1 MACSI
6 TDDDID
12 SLVDMRGGRGLLKSL
27 NIPTKVA
34 NSIEEVRNRLR
45 TYKRKQPEAKSGRPA
60 IDAKVI
66 KLNIYYYKDLQLTVT
81 KINYYRLN

>member
-27 NIPTKVA
+27 NLPTKGA
-34 NSIEEVRNRLR
+34 NSIEEVRTRLR
-45 TYKRKQPEAKSGRPA
+45 AYKREQPGAQSGRKS
-60 IDAKVI
+60 IDAKVSCI
-66 KLNIYYYKDLQLTVT
+66 SP
-81 KINYYRLN
+81 